1 MPLIM
6 PRQYNNTLPRLPAAL
21 LLHMDGANNSTN
33 FVDVYGHTFT
43 QSTSGVAVIKTG
55 AQKMGTACGY
65 FNGTGCITTPSFSE
79 ITLGAEDF
87 TIDFWINP
95 STVTPSYQEFLT
107 KGSGIQFYLQ
117 GSTLMIALSASN
129 STTYFVISSV
139 GTLAIN
145 NWYHVALVKL
155 GNVYSAYLNGVRSF
169 NISSAL
175 NISDGGMQWVIG
187 AYNPSITA
195 GGAINYPYTG
205 YLDELRI
212 LKGTAAFVGPSFTV
226 PTTPYTE

>member
-6 PRQYNNTLPRLPAAL
+6 PKQYNNTLPRLPAAM

-43 QSTSGVAVIKTG
+43 QSAAGAAVIKTG
-55 AQKMGTACGY
+55 AQKMGNACGY
-65 FNGTGCITTPSFSE
+65 FNGTGCITSPSAPE
-79 ITLGAEDF
+79 ITLGAADF

-95 STVTPSYQEFLT
+95 STVTPAYQEFLT

-117 GSTLMIALSASN
+117 GNFLMIALSATN
-129 STTYFVISSV
+129 STSYFVINTV
-139 GTLAIN
+139 GTVSPN

-155 GNVYSAYLNGVRSF
+155 GNVYSAYLNGARSF
-169 NISSAL
+169 NITATET
-175 NISDGGMQWVIG
+175 ISDGGMQWVIG
-187 AYNPSITA
+187 AYSPYITA
-195 GGAINYPYTG
+195 GGAVNYPYTG

-226 PTTPYTE
+226 PTAPYTE